1 MEDNNLKKIGNIK
14 NAARDTLKKKPKFN
28 HLINVFIYNN
38 IALFKGDT
46 YPYRGTF
53 KRCGGDFN
61 KKHYGYLVP
70 LDRLSECKLQ
80 ISNFVESLL
89 IYKKDINLEI
99 DRISS
104 NLIDDEQDYLVKET
118 KEVININKDN
128 VMDL

>member
-1 MEDNNLKKIGNIK
+1 MDDNNFNKVANKKNVSK
-14 NAARDTLKKKPKFN
+14 DTLKKLKFN

-70 LDRLSECKLQ
+70 LDRLAECKMQ
-80 ISNFVESLL
+80 ISKFVESLL
-89 IYKKDINLEI
+89 VYKKDTDLEI
-99 DRISS
+99 DIVLS
-104 NLIDDEQDYLVKET
+104 NLIDEEQDSYSKESN
-118 KEVININKDN
+118 ESNNYINKDN